1 MFKELSKA
9 QLNYCNS
16 HRDILIKLIK
26 IAKDKENVELTETLL
41 DSEEIKEFFTKN
53 ENTKDELEALLI
65 INKLAE

>member
-1 MFKELSKA
+1 LFKELSKA